1 MSIKTCAFF
10 GVSAPA
16 AAETPACFPLNRR
29 ELLAAAGA
37 LLVAPAFGLRVAAAR
52 EAGGPLNAW
61 VTLDEQ
67 GAVTILCPVGDMGQG
82 ILHSL
87 PLMLADE
94 MEAAWDDVE
103 VRYAPLDPGAYGN
116 AARLDRAQ
124 GSGNSISVMGYHEG
138 LRQAGAAAREM
149 LVAAAAE
156 VWGVPASECYA
167 EQSQVWSNGRS
178 LSYGELAGKA
188 ADMPVPEEPRLKS
201 REEFRLIGKHAPR
214 KDSAA
219 KVMGTF
225 PFMADS
231 AGGEGAL
238 HAAVLNA
245 PRRGARL
252 ASLAFE
258 QPGDAWP
265 KVMAIG
271 DQAVAAVA
279 EDYWTASSALRQA
292 DVVWEGGDAS
302 STASVFEELR
312 GALASEDGRAWIE
325 AGDPEAV
332 LASAGRTLDAT
343 YEAPILAHANMEPLG
358 ATARFAGD
366 GCELWVPS
374 QNLQRLQA
382 DIANAFG
389 LEPEQVRL
397 HHCHMGGAFGRRIES
412 EVAMQAISIAKA
424 LHEQGLPDR
433 PVRLVWSREQDMR
446 HDCYRPPYVARLRA
460 ALDESGRPSAW
471 TAKSAGHSL
480 LAERWPWMV
489 EGRADP
495 SSVGALFNDL
505 YNVPARRVSYVIRQM
520 PVRGGFWRSVAA
532 SMNSFFAESFLDE
545 VAHAGGRDPVELRA
559 ELVSDERALKVFKK
573 AAEGWTARSGIAVSK
588 LFSSYIATQV
598 ELEEKDR
605 AWRARRIRA
614 AVDCGLAVDPN
625 NIEAQI
631 EGAIVYGLSALL
643 FGEINIENGAVA
655 EGNFDRYRMLTLAN
669 TPSIEVELIV
679 TDHPPTGIGEVG
691 TPLVAP
697 AFCNA
702 LFAAT
707 GRRIRKLPLR
717 DDDLKA

>member
-1 MSIKTCAFF
+1 MPRTNAS
-10 GVSAPA
+10 SAGRTDPA
-16 AAETPACFPLNRR
+16 ARPSLSLNRR

-37 LLVAPAFGLRVAAAR
+37 LLAAPVFGLRVAMAR
-52 EAGGPLNAW
+52 EEGGPLNAW

-94 MEAAWDDVE
+94 MEVAWDDVQ

-116 AARLDRAQ
+116 AARLDRGQ
-124 GSGNSISVMGYHEG
+124 GSGNSVSIMGYHKG

-156 VWGVPASECYA
+156 EWGVPASECYA

-188 ADMPVPEEPRLKS
+188 AGMPVPEEPRLKS

-214 KDSAA
+214 KDSAP

-231 AGGEGAL
+231 AGGEPAL

-245 PRRGARL
+245 PRLGARL
-252 ASLAFE
+252 KSLAYE
-258 QPGDAWP
+258 SPDGAWP

-279 EDYWTASSALRQA
+279 EDYWTASSALEQA
-292 DVVWEGGDAS
+292 DVVWEGGDT
-302 STASVFEELR
+302 STTESVFEELR
-312 GALASEDGRAWIE
+312 GALAAEDGRNWIE
-325 AGDPEAV
+325 AGDPESV
-332 LASAGRTLDAT
+332 LASAEQTLDAT

-358 ATARFAGD
+358 ATARFTGD
-366 GCELWVPS
+366 GCEMWVPS
-374 QNLQRLQA
+374 QNLQRLHA
-382 DIANAFG
+382 DIGNIFG
-389 LEPEQVRL
+389 LEPENVLL
-397 HHCHMGGAFGRRIES
+397 HHCNMGGAFGRRIES
-412 EVAMQAISIAKA
+412 EVAVQALSIAKA
-424 LHEQGLPDR
+424 LHKQGLPDR

-489 EGRADP
+489 EESADP

-505 YNVPARRVSYVIRQM
+505 YAVPNRRVSYVMRQM

-545 VAHAGGRDPVELRA
+545 VAHAGGRNPVELRA
-559 ELVSDERALKVFKK
+559 ELTTDPRALKVLET
-573 AAEGWTARSGIAVSK
+573 AAEGWTAQSGIAVAK
-588 LFSSYIATQV
+588 LFSSYIGTQV
-598 ELEEKDR
+598 ELERKDG
-605 AWRARRIRA
+605 AWRARRVRA

-631 EGAIVYGLSALL
+631 EGAIIYGLSALL
-643 FGEINIENGAVA
+643 FGEINLEDGAVA
-655 EGNFDRYRMLTLAN
+655 EGNFDRYRMLTLAS
-669 TPSIEVELIV
+669 TPVIEVELIAS
-679 TDHPPTGIGEVG
+679 DHPPTGIGELG

-702 LFAAT
+702 LFAVT
-707 GRRIRKLPLR
+707 GRRVRKLPLS

>member
-1 MSIKTCAFF
+1 MDIGS
-10 GVSAPA
+10 P
-16 AAETPACFPLNRR
+16 EPCFALNRR

-37 LLVAPAFGLRVAAAR
+37 LLAAPAFGLRVAVAR
-52 EAGGPLNAW
+52 EEAAPLNAW
-61 VTLDEQ
+61 VTLDED
-67 GAVTILCPVGDMGQG
+67 GAATILCPVGDMGQG

-87 PLMLADE
+87 PLLLADE
-94 MEAAWDDVE
+94 MEVAWDDVQ

-116 AARLDRAQ
+116 QARLDRGQ
-124 GSGNSISVMGYHEG
+124 GSGNSVSIMGYHRG

-149 LVAAAAE
+149 LVAAAADT
-156 VWGVPASECYA
+156 WGVPASECYA
-167 EQSQVWSNGRS
+167 EQSRVWRNGIS
-178 LSYGELAGKA
+178 LGYGELAAKA
-188 ADMPVPEEPRLKS
+188 AAMPVPEEPRLKS
-201 REEFRLIGKHAPR
+201 PEEFRLIGKHAPR

-231 AGGEGAL
+231 AGGQEAL

-252 ASLAFE
+252 KSLAYE
-258 QPGDAWP
+258 SPDGALPQ
-265 KVMAIG
+265 VMAIG
-271 DQAVAAVA
+271 DDAVAAVA
-279 EDYWTASSALRQA
+279 EDYWTASSALEQA

-302 STASVFEELR
+302 TTESVFEELR
-312 GALASEDGRAWIE
+312 GALASENGRAWVE
-325 AGDPEAV
+325 AGDPESI
-332 LASAGRTLDAT
+332 LASAERTLDAT

-358 ATARFAGD
+358 ATARYSGD

-382 DIANAFG
+382 DIGNAFG
-389 LEPEQVRL
+389 LEPEQVLL
-397 HHCHMGGAFGRRIES
+397 HHCNMGGAFGRRIES
-412 EVAMQAISIAKA
+412 EVALQALSIAKA
-424 LHEQGLPDR
+424 LHDQGLPDR

-460 ALDESGRPSAW
+460 ALDDAGRPSAW

-489 EGRADP
+489 EESADP

-505 YNVPARRVSYVIRQM
+505 YAVPDRRVSYVMRQM

-545 VAHAGGRDPVELRA
+545 AAHAGGRDPVELRA
-559 ELVSDERALKVFKK
+559 ELISDERALKVLET
-573 AAEGWTARSGIAVSK
+573 AAEGWTERSGIAVAK
-588 LFSSYIATQV
+588 LFSSYIGTQV
-598 ELEEKDR
+598 ELESRDG
-605 AWRARRIRA
+605 AWRAKRIRA

-631 EGAIVYGLSALL
+631 EGAVVYGLSALL
-643 FGEINIENGAVA
+643 YGEINLENGAVA
-655 EGNFDRYRMLTLAN
+655 EGNFDRYRMLTLAS
-669 TPSIEVELIV
+669 TPSIEVELIAS
-679 TDHPPTGIGEVG
+679 DHPPTGIGELG

-702 LFAAT
+702 LFAVT

-717 DDDLKA
+717 NEDLKA

>member
-1 MSIKTCAFF
+1 MMRTNASSF
-10 GVSAPA
+10 GRADADPVAQP
-16 AAETPACFPLNRR
+16 CFPLNRR

-37 LLVAPAFGLRVAAAR
+37 LLAAPAFGLRVAMAR
-52 EAGGPLNAW
+52 EEGGPLNAW
-61 VTLDEQ
+61 VTLDGE

-94 MEAAWDDVE
+94 MEAAWDDVQ

-116 AARLDRAQ
+116 PARLDRGQ
-124 GSGNSISVMGYHEG
+124 GSGNSVSVMGYHSS

-156 VWGVPASECYA
+156 MWGAPASECYA
-167 EQSQVWSNGRS
+167 RQSRVWRNGRS

-188 ADMPVPEEPRLKS
+188 ASMPVPEAPRLKP
-201 REEFRLIGKHAPR
+201 RAEFRLIGKHAPR

-219 KVMGTF
+219 KVMGAF

-245 PRRGARL
+245 PRRGARIK
-252 ASLAFE
+252 SLAFE
-258 QPGDAWP
+258 PPDGAAWP

-271 DQAVAAVA
+271 EQAVAAVA
-279 EDYWTASSALRQA
+279 EDYWTASSALEQA
-292 DVVWEGGDAS
+292 DVVWEGGNAS
-302 STASVFEELR
+302 STESVFEELR
-312 GALASEDGRAWIE
+312 GALVGEDGRAWIE
-325 AGDPEAV
+325 AGDPESA
-332 LASAGRTLDAT
+332 LASAARTLDAT

-358 ATARFAGD
+358 ATARYNDD

-382 DIANAFG
+382 DICNLFG
-389 LEPEQVRL
+389 LEPEQVAL

-412 EVAMQAISIAKA
+412 EVAAQAVSIAKA
-424 LHEQGLPDR
+424 LRQQGLPPR

-489 EGRADP
+489 EETADP

-505 YNVPARRVSYVIRQM
+505 YAIPNRRVSYVMRQM

-545 VAHAGGRDPVELRA
+545 AAHAGGRNPVELRS
-559 ELVSDERALKVFKK
+559 ELIADPRALKVLEA
-573 AAEGWTARSGIAVSK
+573 AAEGWTAQSGIAVAK
-588 LFSSYIATQV
+588 LFASYIGTQV
-598 ELEEKDR
+598 ELEVKDG

-631 EGAIVYGLSALL
+631 EGAIIYGLSALL
-643 FGEINIENGAVA
+643 FGEINLENGAVA
-655 EGNFDRYRMLTLAN
+655 EGNFDRYRMLTLAT
-669 TPSIEVELIV
+669 TPSIEVVLI
-679 TDHPPTGIGEVG
+679 DSDQPPTGIGELG

-707 GRRIRKLPLR
+707 GRRARKLPLQEK
-717 DDDLKA
+717 DLKA

>member
-1 MSIKTCAFF
+1 MLKTNTSSSRRPAKDF
-10 GVSAPA
+10 GSPQ
-16 AAETPACFPLNRR
+16 PCFALNRR

-37 LLVAPAFGLRVAAAR
+37 LLAAPAFGLRVAVAR
-52 EAGGPLNAW
+52 EEAAPLNAW
-61 VTLDEQ
+61 VTLDED
-67 GAVTILCPVGDMGQG
+67 GAATILCPVGDMGQG

-87 PLMLADE
+87 PLLLADE
-94 MEAAWDDVE
+94 MEVAWDDVQ

-116 AARLDRAQ
+116 QARLDRGQ
-124 GSGNSISVMGYHEG
+124 GSGNSVSIMGYHRG

-149 LVAAAAE
+149 LVAAAADT
-156 VWGVPASECYA
+156 WGVPASECYA
-167 EQSQVWSNGRS
+167 EQSRVWRNGIS
-178 LSYGELAGKA
+178 LGYGELAAKA
-188 ADMPVPEEPRLKS
+188 AAMPVPEEPRLKS
-201 REEFRLIGKHAPR
+201 PEEFRLIGKHAPR

-231 AGGEGAL
+231 AGGQRAL

-252 ASLAFE
+252 KSLAFE
-258 QPGDAWP
+258 SPEGGFPQ
-265 KVMAIG
+265 VMAIG
-271 DQAVAAVA
+271 DDAVAAVA
-279 EDYWTASSALRQA
+279 EGYWTASSALERA
-292 DVVWEGGDAS
+292 DVVWEGGDTS
-302 STASVFEELR
+302 STESVFEELR
-312 GALASEDGRAWIE
+312 GALAGEDGRNWIE
-325 AGDPEAV
+325 AGDPDSA
-332 LASAGRTLDAT
+332 LASAEQTLDAT

-358 ATARFAGD
+358 ATARYSGD

-382 DIANAFG
+382 DIGNAFG
-389 LEPEQVRL
+389 LEPEQVLL
-397 HHCHMGGAFGRRIES
+397 HHCNMGGAFGRRIES
-412 EVAMQAISIAKA
+412 EVALQALSIAKA

-460 ALDESGRPSAW
+460 ALDDSGRPSAW

-489 EGRADP
+489 EESADP

-505 YNVPARRVSYVIRQM
+505 YAVPDRRVSYVMRQM

-559 ELVSDERALKVFKK
+559 ELVSDERALKVLET
-573 AAEGWTARSGIAVSK
+573 AAQGWTAQSGIAVAK
-588 LFSSYIATQV
+588 LFSSYIGTQV
-598 ELEEKDR
+598 ELESRDG
-605 AWRARRIRA
+605 AWRAKRIRA

-625 NIEAQI
+625 NVEAQI
-631 EGAIVYGLSALL
+631 EGAVVYGLSALL
-643 FGEINIENGAVA
+643 YGEINLENGAVA
-655 EGNFDRYRMLTLAN
+655 EGNFDRYRMLTLAS
-669 TPSIEVELIV
+669 TPSIEVELIAS
-679 TDHPPTGIGEVG
+679 DHPPTGIGELG

-702 LFAAT
+702 LFAVS

-717 DDDLKA
+717 NEDLKA